1 MVLLKCAK
9 VSKILEEQ
17 CDREV
22 EAPNSTTNYS
32 GSKMHCVAVTSL
44 RVYEEGEL
52 TTEVAG
58 LNLGD

>member
-1 MVLLKCAK
+1 VRKSAK
-9 VSKILEEQ
+9 FIEER

-22 EAPNSTTNYS
+22 VAPNSTTNYS
-32 GSKMHCVAVTSL
+32 GSKMHYVAVTSL